1 MALNERY
8 LGRDV
13 PKDLDTQEIDAN
25 QAKKH
30 SIKVQ

>member
-13 PKDLDTQEIDAN
+13 PEDLDTQEIDAN
-25 QAKKH
+25 QAKKTLY
-30 SIKVQ
+30 